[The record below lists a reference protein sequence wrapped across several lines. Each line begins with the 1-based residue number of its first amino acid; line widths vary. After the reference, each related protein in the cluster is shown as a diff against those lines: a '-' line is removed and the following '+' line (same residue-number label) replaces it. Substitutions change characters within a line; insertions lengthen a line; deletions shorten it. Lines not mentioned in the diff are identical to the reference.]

1 MMTGKDLIL
10 YILSNNLENEP
21 VFKDGM
27 LIGFI
32 TVEEAAMRLGVGT
45 ATIYTLIQQN
55 QLDAILIGSTLMINP
70 YCERLGGINE

>member
-1 MMTGKDLIL
+1 MTGKDLIL